1 MTLYFRRVPGDRP
14 ARRGRPVHIPRGVD
28 GLLRSARKIFLVLR
42 CKAVATSET
51 NERIRT
57 TTEAIREFAEVLRWC
72 PGAESPSAHML
83 LINRSFR
90 HRPAARYQR

>member
-1 MTLYFRRVPGDRP
+1 MPVPFYT
-14 ARRGRPVHIPRGVD
+14 RGVEV
-28 GLLRSARKIFLVLR
+28 LLRSARKIFWVLR

-72 PGAESPSAHML
+72 PGAESNHRHHDFQA
-83 LINRSFR
+83 RSFIDNTTTYR
-90 HRPAARYQR
+90 FEMCLTAHGHSMR